1 MEKTIHHGRNVKRF
15 RDMMGVKQEAL
26 AAELGE
32 DWNQRKVSLLE
43 QKEEIESELLEQI
56 AKALKVP
63 AEAIRNFDEEA
74 AINIVSNTFQDFKG
88 NAVASAMN
96 YQCSFNPLDKLM
108 EAIEENKT
116 LYERLLQAEK
126 EKNEI
131 LQNLLD
137 KQ

>member
-1 MEKTIHHGRNVKRF
+1 MGKTIHHGRNVKRF
-15 RDMMGVKQEAL
+15 RETMGYKQEGL
-26 AAELGE
+26 ASELGE

-43 QKEEIESELLEQI
+43 QKEEIEDQLLEQI

-63 AEAIRNFDEEA
+63 MDAIKNFDEEM

-96 YQCSFNPLDKLM
+96 YQCNFNPLDKLM
-108 EAIEENKT
+108 EVVEENKA

-126 EKNEI
+126 EKVEL
-131 LQNLLD
+131 LQKLLD